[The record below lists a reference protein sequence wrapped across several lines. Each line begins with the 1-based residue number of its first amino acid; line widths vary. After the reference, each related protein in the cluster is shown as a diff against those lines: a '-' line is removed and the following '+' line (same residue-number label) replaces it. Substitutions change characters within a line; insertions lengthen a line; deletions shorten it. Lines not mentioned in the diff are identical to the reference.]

1 MHVIILSNLTLTG
14 LFSKHDKGVS
24 EASNG
29 VSGPDSQGRTLKI
42 KVTITNTNSIA
53 QTAEDCGEPI
63 LVYQRF
69 ISNCYSK

>member
-14 LFSKHDKGVS
+14 LFSKHDKGMS
-24 EASNG
+24 EASSG

-53 QTAEDCGEPI
+53 QTAEESGEPI